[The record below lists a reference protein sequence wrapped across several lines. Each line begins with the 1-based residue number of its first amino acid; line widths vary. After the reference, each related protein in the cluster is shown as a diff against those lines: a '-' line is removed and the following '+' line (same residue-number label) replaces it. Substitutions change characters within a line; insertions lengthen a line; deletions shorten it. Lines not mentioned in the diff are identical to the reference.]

1 MLFFLLC
8 RGYLS
13 PEYGSYGHVST
24 KLDVYSFGVLV
35 LEVISG
41 RRCIDWSKA
50 PDEQILSEWVCIR
63 HPIKAFIIVLF
74 VRNTIN
80 KQ

>member
-1 MLFFLLC
+1 M
-8 RGYLS
+8 S

-50 PDEQILSEWVCIR
+50 PDEQILSEWVCII
-63 HPIKAFIIVLF
+63 HVIKPLNDVFL
-74 VRNTIN
+74 
-80 KQ
+80 

>member
-1 MLFFLLC
+1 M
-8 RGYLS
+8 S
-13 PEYGSYGHVST
+13 PENGSFGHVST
-24 KLDVYSFGVLV
+24 KLDVYSFGMLV

-41 RRCIDWSKA
+41 RRCIDGRKP
-50 PDEQILSEWVCIR
+50 PDEQILSKWVCII
-63 HPIKAFIIVLF
+63 HAIKALIDVLF